1 MWYALK
7 LKDTDMWL
15 GLYGRPKSL
24 LSEGVIQFPTLAA
37 AEEFVLCSENE
48 WTIHGPFPSYNECRK
63 HELWHDFYSDY
74 WSPQIETTSE
84 DIIYDY
90 FLEWLGENE
99 T

>member
-15 GLYGRPKSL
+15 GLYGRPKSS
-24 LSEGVIQFPTLAA
+24 LSEGVTQFPTLVA
-37 AEEFVLCSENE
+37 AEEFVLCSENK
-48 WTIHGPFPSYNECRK
+48 WTIHGPFPEYNEMRK

-74 WSPQIETTSE
+74 WHPQVETVCESE
-84 DIIYDY
+84 IYLN
-90 FLEWLGENE
+90 FLDWLGENE